1 MKERLRELGIKT
13 TELSEYMRISRPS
26 LYKYIEL
33 YEAKETSAIPE
44 KVLRAFRYIDR
55 YKSLTKE
62 QIIVFVICE
71 FSDINNS
78 DKKET
83 IRRYLLLHGP
93 NDAKIGLMYAL
104 ITTDSLDGL
113 VPYLTESAA
122 ILEEPAIG
130 ESDLYRV
137 SRLINLKSD
146 LMKNYPVSDKEIE
159 KARKNLG
166 DTYVERRS

>member
-13 TELSEYMRISRPS
+13 TELSDYMRISRPS
-26 LYKYIEL
+26 LYKYMEL
-33 YEAKETSAIPE
+33 YEAKDTSAIPE
-44 KVLRAFRYIDR
+44 KVLRTFRYIDR

-62 QIIVFVICE
+62 QIVVFVICE

-78 DKKET
+78 DKKEA

-104 ITTDSLDGL
+104 ISTDSLDGL

-122 ILEEPAIG
+122 ILEEPEIV
-130 ESDLYRV
+130 ESDLYKV
-137 SRLINLKSD
+137 SRLVNLKSD
-146 LMKNYPVSDKEIE
+146 LMKNNPVSDEEIE

-166 DTYVERRS
+166 DACVERRS